1 MKPIPK
7 GSKGAGLRALKAES
21 PSTVKKMGFFKHG
34 GIHKGAMCSPR
45 KEAAGAMTMPT
56 RNATRTNT

>member
-1 MKPIPK
+1 
-7 GSKGAGLRALKAES
+7 
-21 PSTVKKMGFFKHG
+21 VKNMGFFKKG
-34 GIHKGAMCSPR
+34 GMMCSPR

>member
-1 MKPIPK
+1 MKKIPE
-7 GSKGAGLRALKAES
+7 GAKGAGLRALKAES
-21 PSTVKKMGFFKHG
+21 PSTVKKMGFFKNG
-34 GIHKGAMCSPR
+34 GMCSPR

>member
-7 GSKGAGLRALKAES
+7 GSKGAGLRKLKEES
-21 PSTVKKMGFFKHG
+21 PETVKKMGFFKNG
-34 GIHKGAMCSPR
+34 GMMCSPR

>member
-7 GSKGAGLRALKAES
+7 GSKGAGLRKLKEES
-21 PSTVKKMGFFKHG
+21 PETVKKMGFFKNG
-34 GIHKGAMCSPR
+34 GMCSPR

-56 RNATRTNT
+56 RNATGTNT

>member
-1 MKPIPK
+1 MKKIPE
-7 GSKGAGLRALKAES
+7 GSKGAGLRALKAKS
-21 PSTVKKMGFFKHG
+21 PSTVKKMGFFKNG
-34 GIHKGAMCSPR
+34 GMMCSPR

>member
-7 GSKGAGLRALKAES
+7 GPKGAGLRALKAES
-21 PSTVKKMGFFKHG
+21 PSTVKKMGFFKNG
-34 GIHKGAMCSPR
+34 GLVSPR
-45 KEAAGAMTMPT
+45 KEAAGAITMPI

>member
-7 GSKGAGLRALKAES
+7 GPKGAGLRALKKES
-21 PSTVKKMGFFKHG
+21 PSTVKNMGFFKHG
-34 GIHKGAMCSPR
+34 GMACSPR